1 MTIHI
6 TVPTHSRPLLVRD
19 TLECLHS
26 FIRQLSLFHP
36 EDFLTHLRYVVFDTV
51 QATLSPSKSPYSHLT
66 YRNACKV
73 IAGLWY
79 YISRERLMVE
89 LQFAVFD
96 NGRMVA
102 WGLLELR
109 DEPPALST
117 PPGVQQVPTA
127 VQ

>member
-1 MTIHI
+1 
-6 TVPTHSRPLLVRD
+6 
-19 TLECLHS
+19 
-26 FIRQLSLFHP
+26 
-36 EDFLTHLRYVVFDTV
+36 
-51 QATLSPSKSPYSHLT
+51 
-66 YRNACKV
+66 
-73 IAGLWY
+73 
-79 YISRERLMVE
+79 MVE

-109 DEPPALST
+109 DELPALST